1 MIIAFFSHVVPP
13 FFQSV
18 QIISLTVNSDLPHG
32 RQDAG
37 DAQYEYGE
45 GSHERILHGD
55 ILGKGNVV
63 LCGRAIDFLPD
74 RHS

>member
-18 QIISLTVNSDLPHG
+18 QIILLTVNSDLPHG
-32 RQDAG
+32 RQDTG

-55 ILGKGNVV
+55 ILGKGMQFTPETWRSP
-63 LCGRAIDFLPD
+63 G
-74 RHS
+74 